1 MHALRYTGFFPGKR
15 DTMGKTP
22 VLAQDAALN
31 PSKGDFLYAQTK
43 NFVARR
49 DDPCLSET
57 WKSKPC
63 PNLWPQAQE
72 ADLEQQG
79 PKEHVATK
87 SNIMFGD
94 PRLDYS
100 TDSMRTSYQAFFD
113 KMVLPQQPKGPKTMS
128 GEELRSMSV
137 QDTIAAYEDAKKRLG
152 EARIKVIMDTLKM
165 RLSAKVSKG
174 SNNAFMLRRLF
185 KSIDQEDS
193 GFIDLDN
200 FRIMLE
206 SFGMQ
211 LDQDQALALIG
222 THDTNGEGLL
232 DYDILMKRLLDPD
245 YYALFAGKRGVRRTE
260 KSATQTAAEDYNQ
273 RLKNIQEKIGDK
285 VASRKEKMLD
295 VFRIFDEDK
304 NGRVSRSELGNGLSA
319 FNIYLTEAELDFLFL
334 AADENAD
341 GIDYN
346 EFVST
351 FSG

>member
-1 MHALRYTGFFPGKR
+1 
-15 DTMGKTP
+15 MGKTP
-22 VLAQDAALN
+22 VLAQDAAMN
-31 PSKGDFLYAQTK
+31 PSKGDFLFAQTK
-43 NFVARR
+43 NFVARK
-49 DDPCLSET
+49 DDPCLKET

-72 ADLEQQG
+72 ADPEQHG
-79 PKEHVATK
+79 PKPHVATK

-94 PRLDYS
+94 PRLDDS

-128 GEELRSMSV
+128 GDELRSMSV

-193 GFIDLDN
+193 GYIDLDN

-260 KSATQTAAEDYNQ
+260 KSSALSAAEDYKQ

-319 FNIYLTEAELDFLFL
+319 FNIFLTEAELDFLFL

-351 FSG
+351 FSE